1 MNILLLDDHAILL
14 DGLEA
19 VLKSEE
25 NINVAAKL
33 SDSNMA
39 LSYIKNGG
47 IDLVI
52 TDYAMPE
59 MDGASFTKAAKLT
72 QPELK
77 VIMLSMHDEPNII
90 MEVMESG
97 VDGYVL
103 KKYAQ
108 QELIHAI
115 NTVSTGRQYCSR
127 EVNQTLLKSAHLIND
142 SSELTEREIE
152 VLKLLTN
159 ELSSREIAEKLFISE
174 RTVETHRKN
183 LLRKTKSTNTVG
195 LVKYAYQHKLY

>member
-19 VLKSEE
+19 VLKPEPS
-25 NINVAAKL
+25 IAITAKL
-33 SDSNMA
+33 SDSNLA
-39 LSYIKNGG
+39 LAYVKNGG
-47 IDLVI
+47 IDMVI
-52 TDYAMPE
+52 TDYAMPG
-59 MDGASFTKAAKLT
+59 MDGAAFTRLAKIA
-72 QPELK
+72 QPEIK
-77 VIMLSMHDEPNII
+77 VIMLSMHDEPHIV

-97 VDGYVL
+97 VDGYIL

-115 NTVSTGRQYCSR
+115 NTVATGRQYCSR
-127 EVNQTLLKSAHLIND
+127 EVNQTLLKSAHLQNEI
-142 SSELTEREIE
+142 SELTEREIE
-152 VLKLLTN
+152 VLKLLVE
-159 ELSSREIAEKLFISE
+159 ELSSREIADRLFISE